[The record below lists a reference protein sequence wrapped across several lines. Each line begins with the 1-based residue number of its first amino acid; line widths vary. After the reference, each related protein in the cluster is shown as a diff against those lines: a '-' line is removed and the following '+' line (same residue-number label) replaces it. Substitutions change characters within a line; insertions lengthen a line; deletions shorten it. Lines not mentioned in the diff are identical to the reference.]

1 MAVSSQWRWCS
12 QQSRLCTELGM
23 HKVALQ
29 EGLWEQTMTSLD
41 DADEVAAHLAHLD
54 SGLGDGIAGQ
64 QH

>member
-1 MAVSSQWRWCS
+1 
-12 QQSRLCTELGM
+12 M